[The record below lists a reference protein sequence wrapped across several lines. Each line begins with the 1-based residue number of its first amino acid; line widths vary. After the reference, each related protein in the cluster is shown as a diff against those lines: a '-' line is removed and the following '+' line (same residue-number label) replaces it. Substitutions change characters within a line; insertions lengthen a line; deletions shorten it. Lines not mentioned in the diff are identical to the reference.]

1 MNSHPA
7 ALADIFKISA
17 KADFWTVLCL
27 NLAMVFVPLFG
38 LVALFSAL
46 ALIDALSAGARLAH
60 FCMAAV
66 ALVE

>member
-1 MNSHPA
+1 MS
-7 ALADIFKISA
+7 ADIFKISA

-46 ALIDALSAGARLAH
+46 AFIDALSAGARPAH
-60 FCMAAV
+60 FFVVVMVVVAV
-66 ALVE
+66 VE